1 MKDETGDQAMTTATA
16 LRTAPD
22 QTSPPRE
29 TGAPR
34 APLLVAVKPYDKC
47 DATLEMAQWL
57 AAEQGRPL
65 HALTVLETNDAIAI
79 AAGVP
84 VLPDHYHAEERA
96 AVADLLEERLGR
108 PAPHTA
114 RDHRVDVIEGPAARS
129 VADVAE
135 ERSASAIVVG
145 TGSHGRLGRLVYGEH
160 AVQISRLTDRPILVV
175 PPNAHAG
182 RYAHVMV
189 AVDFSPASRRAA
201 QLALDFVADEGE
213 LALVHVKSAVSL
225 SEESAG
231 WWEEAYERRTA
242 DLFHRFV
249 ALLQLPRGIRVTTRM
264 LHGDVA
270 ATLVAHARE
279 HYVGLV
285 ACGGRRHSFLE
296 RVLLGSVSTELIR
309 RTEWPLLVVPSRP
322 QDEAADVRPA
332 MGGVVESWDASAW
345 PGLIERFGRRNGGRP
360 TQLRVRTASP
370 QGVGSVEQ
378 GYRLLD
384 ASFDRA
390 ATRAEIVLGDAE
402 SSGSQVSHR
411 VSNVRAVMVSTD
423 ATGRDTALRL
433 DTASGRCTVTL
444 GDDA

>member
-1 MKDETGDQAMTTATA
+1 MTTATE
-16 LRTAPD
+16 LRTSPD
-22 QTSPPRE
+22 QTSSPRG
-29 TGAPR
+29 TGSPR
-34 APLLVAVKPYDKC
+34 APLLVAVKPYQRG
-47 DATLEMAQWL
+47 DAALEMAQWL
-57 AAEQGRPL
+57 ADEEKRPL
-65 HALTVLETNDAIAI
+65 HALSVLESNDTVAI

-84 VLPDHYHAEERA
+84 ILPEHYHTEERA
-96 AVADLLEERLGR
+96 AVSDLLEERLGR
-108 PAPHTA
+108 RALHA
-114 RDHRVDVIEGPAARS
+114 GLERRVDVIEGPTARS

-135 ERSASAIVVG
+135 ERGASAIVVG

-160 AVQISRLTDRPILVV
+160 AVQISRLTDRPLLVV
-175 PPNAHAG
+175 PPTAHAG
-182 RYAHVMV
+182 RFARAMV

-242 DLFHRFV
+242 DLFHRFA

-279 HYVGLV
+279 RYVGLV

-309 RTEWPLLVVPSRP
+309 RTEWPLLVVPSRA
-322 QDEAADVRPA
+322 QDEVDDARPA

-360 TQLRVRTASP
+360 TQLRFRTASP

-390 ATRAEIVLGDAE
+390 ATRAEIVLGDAD

-423 ATGRDTALRL
+423 ASGRDSALRL

-444 GDDA
+444 SDDV

>member
-1 MKDETGDQAMTTATA
+1 MTTAIA
-16 LRTAPD
+16 PRTSPD
-22 QTSPPRE
+22 RTSPPSE
-29 TGAPR
+29 TSAPR
-34 APLLVAVKPYDKC
+34 APLLVAVKPYDRC

-57 AAEQGRPL
+57 ADEEGRPL
-65 HALTVLETNDAIAI
+65 HAVTVLETNDTVAI
-79 AAGVP
+79 AAGIP
-84 VLPDHYHAEERA
+84 VLPEQYRAEERA
-96 AVADLLEERLGR
+96 AVADLLEERLAR
-108 PAPHTA
+108 RSPHA
-114 RDHRVDVIEGPAARS
+114 DGEQRVDVIEGPAARS

-135 ERSASAIVVG
+135 ERAVSAIVVG

-160 AVQISRLTDRPILVV
+160 AVQISRLTDRPLLVV

-182 RYAHVMV
+182 RFARAMV
-189 AVDFSPASRRAA
+189 AVDFSPPSRRAA

-249 ALLQLPRGIRVTTRM
+249 ALLEVPRGIRVTTRM

-270 ATLVAHARE
+270 ATLLAHARDRF
-279 HYVGLV
+279 VGLV

-309 RTEWPLLVVPSRP
+309 RTEWPLLVVPARA
-322 QDEAADVRPA
+322 QDEADDARPA
-332 MGGVVESWDASAW
+332 MGGVVESWDTSAG
-345 PGLIERFGRRNGGRP
+345 PGLIERCGRRNGGRP
-360 TQLRVRTASP
+360 TQLRFRTASP
-370 QGVGSVEQ
+370 QGVGSIEQ

-411 VSNVRAVMVSTD
+411 VSNVCAVMVSTD
-423 ATGRDTALRL
+423 ASGRDTALRL

-444 GDDA
+444 SDDA